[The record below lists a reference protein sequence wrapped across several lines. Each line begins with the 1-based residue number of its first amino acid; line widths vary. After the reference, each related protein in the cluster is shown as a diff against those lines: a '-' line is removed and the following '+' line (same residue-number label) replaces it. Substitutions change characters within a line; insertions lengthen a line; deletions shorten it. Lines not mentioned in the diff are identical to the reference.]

1 MKHFE
6 EIHLL
11 HPTTFIF
18 SSVSCPYPLSTIILF
33 TFLLVFE
40 PASAVAPGVK
50 APAAFLITY
59 PTVLKAATGQC
70 AYFHS
75 NSSPAQHSQ
84 IGHPLP
90 SPAKQTKT
98 RNKTLPK
105 HGGVLWKLS
114 PTYEYLW
121 ILYDFAF
128 VFVLVEE
135 NICMWS
141 RADQCFKST
150 TSSAEFFYDD
160 IHPAS
165 GPRTRRW
172 EFKCSNKCSDVTY
185 PPCHHATI
193 AVIHNRNPVWCW
205 LSQASIQH
213 AITSSNF

>member
-1 MKHFE
+1 MSHFFE
-6 EIHLL
+6 HYYLIHVSACIWARVGCCAGCQSTSCFPNHLSN
-11 HPTTFIF
+11 TFE
-18 SSVSCPYPLSTIILF
+18 SSHWPMCL
-33 TFLLVFE
+33 
-40 PASAVAPGVK
+40 
-50 APAAFLITY
+50 
-59 PTVLKAATGQC
+59 
-70 AYFHS
+70 YFHS

-105 HGGVLWKLS
+105 HGGILSKLS

-121 ILYDFAF
+121 ILYAFVF

-141 RADQCFKST
+141 RADQCFKNT

-160 IHPAS
+160 VHPAP
-165 GPRTRRW
+165 GPRTSRW

-185 PPCHHATI
+185 PPCHHSCDTQQKPCVMLTVSSI
-193 AVIHNRNPVWCW
+193 NPAWD
-205 LSQASIQH
+205 H
-213 AITSSNF
+213 FK